1 MSRLVLVLRHPCL
14 KDLYQFWLRLCDDET
29 LPMADNLDSSAM
41 RPWLDDLAVIDV
53 ARNEA
58 GQLSY
63 TYCGRGLLSV
73 FGADPTGCPVDDEV
87 TGEGPAQA
95 LCDDY
100 DQVVREHIPL
110 ARVCGGMS
118 EDSDHA
124 WERLVLPLFS
134 GEGQVEKLLLSVY
147 RLSPPAGAVVS

>member
-1 MSRLVLVLRHPCL
+1 M
-14 KDLYQFWLRLCDDET
+14 
-29 LPMADNLDSSAM
+29 LP
-41 RPWLDDLAVIDV
+41 
-53 ARNEA
+53 
-58 GQLSY
+58 
-63 TYCGRGLLSV
+63 V
-73 FGADPTGCPVDDEV
+73 FGADPTGCPVDNEAE
-87 TGEGPAQA
+87 GEGPAQA

-100 DQVVREHIPL
+100 DQVVQEHIPL